1 MTLVELLIAAENY
14 LHKTVVGL
22 NTTWNLETTNM
33 EPGTR
38 YYVSVRAQNEAGLH
52 TTAVSDGII
61 VDVTAPTV
69 GVVFNTDRHV
79 NRHSQNSGTVLS
91 ASWHGFEDRHSGV
104 TSYYVSVYDVE
115 NTTMSLLADFHAGFK
130 NKYTHGWTG
139 FATWAQVVCVCVRVC
154 VCVCVCVFINVR
166 HRVCLPVSVALLCV
180 SVSVCVLM
188 TLSMSV
194 CACVTVCSV

>member
-1 MTLVELLIAAENY
+1 MLITPVELLIAAENY

-61 VDVTAPTV
+61 VDVTAPTA

-104 TSYYVSVYDVE
+104 TSYYVSVYDVD
-115 NTTMSLLADFHAGFK
+115 NTNMSLLTDFHAGFK
-130 NKYTHGWTG
+130 NKYTLDGLDLQHGH
-139 FATWAQVVCVCVRVC
+139 RC
-154 VCVCVCVFINVR
+154 VCVCVCVS
-166 HRVCLPVSVALLCV
+166 VCLCV
-180 SVSVCVLM
+180 CLSVCLCLYVLQIAA
-188 TLSMSV
+188 TSSSCREFLV
-194 CACVTVCSV
+194 